1 MSDRGQSAG
10 KTIMKKLSSKL
21 IYYLVGFTD
30 GEGSFNISVINR
42 NKDFKTGWKI
52 TPSFNISQKDD
63 TIPKLFQKIFQCGTI
78 RYRKDGICYFEV
90 RRVDDLV
97 KKVIPFFQRYN
108 LLSIKKND
116 FQHFLK
122 IVSFIKEKQHLKKSG
137 IKQILEI
144 RNRMNFGGKHKYSDE
159 KILDSIK

>member
-1 MSDRGQSAG
+1 MSDCGQSAG

-42 NKDFKTGWKI
+42 NRDFNTGWKI
-52 TPSFNISQKDD
+52 APSFNISQKDD
-63 TIPKLFQKIFQCGTI
+63 SIPKLFQKVFQCGTI

-90 RRVDDLV
+90 RKIDDLV
-97 KKVIPFFQRYN
+97 KKVIPFFQKYK

-116 FQHFLK
+116 FQYFSK
-122 IVSFIKEKQHLKKSG
+122 IISLIKEKEHLGKSG
-137 IKQILEI
+137 INKILKI
-144 RNRMNFGGKHKYSDE
+144 RNRMNFGGKHRYSDKE
-159 KILDSIK
+159 ILDSIK